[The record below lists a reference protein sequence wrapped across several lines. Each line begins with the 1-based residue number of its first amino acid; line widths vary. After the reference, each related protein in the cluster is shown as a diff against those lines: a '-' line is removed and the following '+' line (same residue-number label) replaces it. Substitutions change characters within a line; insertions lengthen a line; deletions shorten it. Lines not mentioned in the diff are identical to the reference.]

1 MPDDEVA
8 TSPHETGHPRAPVHP
23 VRRAVVVA
31 VAALALLA
39 WSATLEVACGLP
51 TGLRDGV
58 VVASPCPAQIR
69 RGAASVLAA
78 GVVVV
83 GLVLLLVARRRPWA
97 RAAAA
102 ERSLFAGL
110 VAVTVVAVLAA
121 VFSTGFVAAI

>member
-8 TSPHETGHPRAPVHP
+8 TNPHETGHPRAPVHP

-51 TGLRDGV
+51 TGLPDGV